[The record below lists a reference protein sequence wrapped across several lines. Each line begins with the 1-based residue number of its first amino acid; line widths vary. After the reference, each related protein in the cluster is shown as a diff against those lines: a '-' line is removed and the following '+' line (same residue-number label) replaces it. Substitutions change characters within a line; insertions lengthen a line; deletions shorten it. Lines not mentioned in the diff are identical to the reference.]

1 MTRVVISPSDGFIPS
16 KHRNQKKGMT
26 FVDTAGNVIKGD
38 VRKHYMKSFEKQQAR
53 YLLKLEAYQLLSI
66 QELKDLFANPVK
78 PTVSGST
85 DKKALIQAY
94 YNVTFNKFSEQSL
107 DDLKGIGENTINNLD
122 SVEKQSLKDAIE
134 IKEKENTK
142 EAVS

>member
-1 MTRVVISPSDGFIPS
+1 MTKVVITPSGNFTPS
-16 KHRNQKKGMT
+16 KHRNQKRGMT

-38 VRKHYMKSFEKQQAR
+38 LRKHYLKCFEKQQSR
-53 YLLKLEAYQLLSI
+53 YLLKLEAFQLLSKE
-66 QELKDLFANPVK
+66 QLKDLFLNPVR

-94 YNVTFNKFSEQSL
+94 YNVSFNSFSEQSL